1 MRLYRAIVCFLCLS
15 LLLSGHSVQA
25 EHVENVDP
33 LKPVT
38 ILSFEFPPLLHT
50 ARSGEFSGTMGETV
64 KMLCEEAGLICRFRV
79 VPLKRAY
86 QELRND
92 RGDALVTIDLGQ
104 FNKCCLA
111 SKWAAPWSAGWFSMP
126 EHKRIPANQEE
137 LEGEAVIVVQGMK
150 SPYSFAPKL
159 DEMAKRQKLSMF
171 KATDIA
177 TSVGMFIHGR
187 APLLWGGED
196 FRWYFRKID
205 PQAKFVYTPRMTI
218 PVVIWMR
225 KERSKALERLNRA
238 YQLMIEKRMIG
249 ENGLLEP
256 SLMGERYQDAP
267 FGQ

>member
-1 MRLYRAIVCFLCLS
+1 LRSSRAIFCLLCIVP
-15 LLLSGHSVQA
+15 LLLGYGARA
-25 EHVENVDP
+25 EHAEFAEP
-33 LKPVT
+33 LKPIT

-86 QELRND
+86 QELKND

-111 SKWAAPWSAGWFSMP
+111 SKWAAPWSAGWFSAP
-126 EHKRIPANQEE
+126 GHKYIPANQEE
-137 LEGEAVIVVQGMK
+137 LESQALIIVQGMK

-159 DEMAKRQKLSMF
+159 DEMAKQRKLSMF

-177 TSVGMFIHGR
+177 TSVSMFIHGR

-196 FRWYFRKID
+196 FRWYFRKMD
-205 PQAKFVYTPRMTI
+205 PQAKFVYTPRMTL
-218 PVVIWMR
+218 PVVVWMR
-225 KERSKALERLNRA
+225 KERSKALERLNQA
-238 YQLMIEKRMIG
+238 YQWMIEKRMIG
-249 ENGLLEP
+249 DDGLLEP